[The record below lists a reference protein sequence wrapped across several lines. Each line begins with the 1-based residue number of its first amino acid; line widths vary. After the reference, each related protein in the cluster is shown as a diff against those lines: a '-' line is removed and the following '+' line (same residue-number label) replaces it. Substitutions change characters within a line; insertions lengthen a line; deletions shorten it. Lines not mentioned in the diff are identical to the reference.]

1 MINFVSSLNRTF
13 KWILFNNCRRLLL
26 LAIWQLVFLLH
37 IFVLIGVVVLGGLA
51 LLPNLHYVS
60 ETAAAPGVPGSAVSA
75 AIVGLLAG
83 SAALIPFHFYSFR
96 LVNGAKLVL
105 AEIQLEHQAT
115 QASRIMVRR
124 HSEPANLSSTG
135 GHGGAGGGGGGRV
148 AMGLTFAR
156 ELLGVTDRL
165 SQSVHVSDFLRKIS
179 A

>member
-1 MINFVSSLNRTF
+1 MINFASSLDRIF
-13 KWILFNNCRRLLL
+13 KLNNCRRLLL

-51 LLPNLHYVS
+51 VLPNLHYVS

-75 AIVGLLAG
+75 AIIGLLAG

-135 GHGGAGGGGGGRV
+135 GAGGGGGGGRV

>member
-1 MINFVSSLNRTF
+1 MINFASSLDRIF
-13 KWILFNNCRRLLL
+13 KLNNCRRLLL

-51 LLPNLHYVS
+51 VLPNLHYVS

-83 SAALIPFHFYSFR
+83 SAVLIPFHFYSFR

-135 GHGGAGGGGGGRV
+135 GAGGGGGGGRV

-165 SQSVHVSDFLRKIS
+165 SQSVHVSDFLRKLS